1 MQLTEIHYIPY
12 SVSPLFPG
20 PWIVFAPHPDDET
33 YGMGGTIAA
42 ARAAGIQV
50 HVVVVTDGALGG
62 EPGDDLIETREREVR
77 AAVAVLGGT
86 SLTFWRAPDRGLVP
100 DANRIAAAEA
110 LLLGQAGGTVFF
122 PSPVEP
128 HPDHRATSV
137 LVWEALRRCGF
148 PVMPVAYEI
157 SVQGPCNRLIDVT
170 PWIEVKRCAMAE
182 YQSQESERPYARR
195 ILALNT
201 TRSWSLPDTVEF
213 AEGFNA
219 FPLEDAPLD
228 AVLTRLRQR
237 DAEGVRIDTGSVP
250 SPDDEDTEIESPEL
264 ELARIKASRSWRL
277 TEPLRALARRLR
289 GETRPR
295 PTRPTEAA
303 SRPILLIVLAT
314 NHVGGVETQSRIRF
328 QGLASHFRL
337 VVLTHEALRPH
348 FADLLA
354 PETSN
359 QAIELVTFESFG
371 LVNPFDYRPE
381 NFLAYARA
389 IAIAA
394 RETGASLLY
403 GVMHNSTLY
412 MTIAYWRHYRTLR
425 GRRLIGSL
433 HGSLLG
439 YFKQRGHGAS
449 LTERALIRL
458 ALKTCDVVIT
468 PSVGVGRE
476 LIERFGA
483 RRARIASIHNGA
495 DLEHICSLGD
505 RPLAFEKTRPW
516 ILTCC
521 RLADQKD
528 FRTLIAAFSRV
539 DIEPLPLLVVVGEGP
554 MRGQITAWADE
565 YGVGGRL
572 YLAGF
577 QENPFNWIRHAD
589 LFVLSSHYEG
599 FGNVLVEAMALGVP
613 VAASD
618 CPWGPGEIIEPG
630 ESGALFPIGDD
641 AALAQILNHWLAKP
655 SERARLAEGARK
667 RASVFSAERMI
678 ENYRAL
684 FQRLS

>member
-12 SVSPLFPG
+12 SASPLFPG

-42 ARAAGIQV
+42 ARAAGIPV
-50 HVVVVTDGALGG
+50 HVLVVTDGALGG
-62 EPGDDLIETREREVR
+62 TPGEDLIETREREVR
-77 AAVAVLGGT
+77 RAVEVLGGT
-86 SLTFWRAPDRGLVP
+86 SLTFWRAPDRGLLP
-100 DANRIAAAEA
+100 AANLIEAAEA

-137 LVWEALRRCGF
+137 LVWEALRRCDF
-148 PVMPVAYEI
+148 AVTPVGYEI

-170 PWIEVKRCAMAE
+170 PWIEVKRRAMAE

-213 AEGFNA
+213 AEGFYA

-228 AVLTRLRQR
+228 VVLTRLRQR
-237 DAEGVRIDTGSVP
+237 DAEGVRLDAETVP
-250 SPDDEDTEIESPEL
+250 SRDDEVTEAEAAQL
-264 ELARIKASRSWRL
+264 ELARMKASRSWRW

-289 GETRPR
+289 GDDRAQ
-295 PTRPTEAA
+295 PTPSTQTA

-328 QGLASHFRL
+328 HGLASQFRL

-354 PETSN
+354 PEAAD
-359 QAIELVTFESFG
+359 QAMDLVTFESFG

-389 IAIAA
+389 IAVTA

-425 GRRLIGSL
+425 GRRLVGSL

-449 LTERALIRL
+449 VTERALIWL
-458 ALKTCDVVIT
+458 ALKTCDAVIT

-476 LIERFGA
+476 LVERFGA
-483 RRARIASIHNGA
+483 RRSRIASIYNGA
-495 DLEHICSLGD
+495 DLAHIRTLGD
-505 RPLAFEKTRPW
+505 RPLTCEKTRPW

-528 FRTLIAAFSRV
+528 FRTLIAAFARV
-539 DIEPLPLLVVVGEGP
+539 DVEPLPLLVVVGEGP
-554 MRGQITAWADE
+554 MRAQITAWAEE

-572 YLAGF
+572 CLTGF
-577 QENPFNWIRHAD
+577 QDNPFNWIRHAD
-589 LFVLSSHYEG
+589 IFVLSSHYEG

-618 CPWGPGEIIEPG
+618 CPWGPGEIIQPG

-641 AALAQILNHWLAKP
+641 AALAQILNHWLADP
-655 SERARLAEGARK
+655 SERARLALGARN
-667 RASVFSAERMI
+667 RASAFSAERMI
-678 ENYRAL
+678 DDYAAL
-684 FQRLS
+684 FHRLS

>member
-20 PWIVFAPHPDDET
+20 PWVVFAPHADDET

-42 ARAAGIQV
+42 ARAAGIAV

-62 EPGDDLIETREREVR
+62 AQGEDLIESREREVGK
-77 AAVAVLGGT
+77 AVAVLGGT
-86 SLTFWRAPDRGLVP
+86 SLAFWRVPDRGLDP
-100 DANRIAAAEA
+100 DANLIEAAEA
-110 LLLGQAGGTVFF
+110 LLVSRAGGTAFF

-148 PVMPVAYEI
+148 PVTPVAYEV
-157 SVQGPCNRLIDVT
+157 SVQGPCNRLIDIT
-170 PWIEVKRCAMAE
+170 PWVEIKRRAMAE

-201 TRSWSLPDTVEF
+201 TRSWSLPDTVEL
-213 AEGFNA
+213 AEAFYV
-219 FPLEDAPLD
+219 FPLEDVPLD
-228 AVLTRLRQR
+228 VVLIRMRER
-237 DAEGVRIDTGSVP
+237 DAEGVRIDAQTTP
-250 SPDDEDTEIESPEL
+250 SRADEVTEFETAAM

-289 GETRPR
+289 GEQGIQAARPSG
-295 PTRPTEAA
+295 PA

-314 NHVGGVETQSRIRF
+314 DHVGGVETQSRIRF

-348 FADLLA
+348 FADLLDSEA
-354 PETSN
+354 AEP
-359 QAIELVTFESFG
+359 AMELVTFEPFG

-389 IAIAA
+389 IAITA

-412 MTIAYWRHYRTLR
+412 MVIAYWRHYRTLR
-425 GRRLIGSL
+425 GRRLVGSL
-433 HGSLLG
+433 HGSLLA
-439 YFKQRGHGAS
+439 YFKQRGYGAS
-449 LTERALIRL
+449 VTERLLMWL
-458 ALKTCDVVIT
+458 ALKTCRVVIT
-468 PSVGVGRE
+468 PSMGVGRE

-483 RRARIASIHNGA
+483 RPAQIASIYNGA
-495 DLEHICSLGD
+495 DLQHIWTLGE

-521 RLADQKD
+521 RLAEQKD
-528 FRTLIAAFSRV
+528 FRTLIAAFARV
-539 DIEPLPLLVVVGEGP
+539 DVEPLPLLVVVGEGP
-554 MRGQITAWADE
+554 MRAQINAWADE
-565 YGVGGRL
+565 YGVGTRL
-572 YLAGF
+572 HLTGF
-577 QENPFNWIRHAD
+577 QENPFNWMRHSD
-589 LFVLSSHYEG
+589 IFVLSSHFEG
-599 FGNVLVEAMALGVP
+599 FGNVILEAMALGVP
-613 VAASD
+613 VVASD

-641 AALAQILNHWLAKP
+641 TALAQILNHWLAEP

-667 RASVFSAERMI
+667 RASAFSAERMI

>member
-1 MQLTEIHYIPY
+1 MQLNEIHYIPY

-20 PWIVFAPHPDDET
+20 PWIVFAPHADDET

-42 ARAAGIQV
+42 GRDAGITV

-62 EPGDDLIETREREVR
+62 TPGEDLIASREREVR
-77 AAVAVLGGT
+77 CAVAVLGGT
-86 SLTFWRAPDRGLVP
+86 SLSFWRVPDRGLDP
-100 DANRIAAAEA
+100 DANLIEAAEA
-110 LLLGQAGGTVFF
+110 LLASQAGGTVFF

-148 PVMPVAYEI
+148 PATPVAYEI
-157 SVQGPCNRLIDVT
+157 SVQGPCNRLIDIT
-170 PWIEVKRCAMAE
+170 PWIEAKRRAMAE

-213 AEGFNA
+213 AEAFYA
-219 FPLEDAPLD
+219 FPLENLPLD
-228 AVLTRLRQR
+228 VVLTRLRER
-237 DAEGVRIDTGSVP
+237 DAEGVRIEVGSVP
-250 SPDDEDTEIESPEL
+250 SLVDAAQL

-277 TEPLRALARRLR
+277 TEPLRALAGRLR
-289 GETRPR
+289 GVDRLLAGPG
-295 PTRPTEAA
+295 TEAS
-303 SRPILLIVLAT
+303 SRPVLLIVLAT
-314 NHVGGVETQSRIRF
+314 DHVGGVETQSRIRF
-328 QGLASHFRL
+328 QGLAARFRL
-337 VVLTHEALRPH
+337 VVLTHEALRRH
-348 FADLLA
+348 FADLLGCEA
-354 PETSN
+354 AEP
-359 QAIELVTFESFG
+359 AMDLVTFESFG

-389 IAIAA
+389 VAVTA
-394 RETGASLLY
+394 RESGASLIY

-412 MTIAYWRHYRTLR
+412 MSIAYWRHYRTLR
-425 GRRLIGSL
+425 GRRLVGSL
-433 HGSLLG
+433 HGSLLA

-449 LTERALIRL
+449 MTERLLMWL
-458 ALKTCDVVIT
+458 ALKTCRVVIT

-476 LIERFGA
+476 LVEQFGA
-483 RRARIASIHNGA
+483 RRSRVASIYNGA
-495 DLEHICSLGD
+495 DLEHIRRLGD
-505 RPLAFEKTRPW
+505 RPLGFEKTRPW

-528 FRTLIAAFSRV
+528 FKTLIAAFARV

-554 MRGQITAWADE
+554 MRGQINAWADE
-565 YGVGGRL
+565 YGVGARL
-572 YLAGF
+572 HLTGF
-577 QENPFNWIRHAD
+577 QDNPFNWMRCAD
-589 LFVLSSHYEG
+589 IFVLSSHYEG
-599 FGNVLVEAMALGVP
+599 FGNVILEAMALGVP

-641 AALAQILNHWLAKP
+641 AALARILNHWLAGP
-655 SERARLAEGARK
+655 SERARLARGAWK
-667 RASVFSAERMI
+667 RASSFSAERMI
-678 ENYRAL
+678 DEYAAL
-684 FQRLS
+684 FHRLL